1 MRTGKQK
8 NRARRLANRRPGR
21 KAVVEPSRVVARLR
35 KLIAGRAG
43 HPCPDN
49 DVLAD
54 ALGVNTHV
62 IRDAIALLESRFQ
75 LEIQRTAH
83 IGGPRRRMR
92 VKVRGYWWKWTAYSK
107 RGAYDLRIVSPDLQ
121 ILAGVH
127 GCAHHLLRVLQA
139 GRFDSLPPEGE
150 AKN

>member
-1 MRTGKQK
+1 M
-8 NRARRLANRRPGR
+8 NRRPGR
-21 KAVVEPSRVVARLR
+21 KAAVESSSVTARLR

-49 DVLAD
+49 DVLAH
-54 ALGVNTHV
+54 ALGVNDHV
-62 IRDAIALLESRFQ
+62 VREAIELLESRFQ
-75 LEIQRTAH
+75 LEIQRTAN

-92 VKVRGYWWKWTAYSK
+92 VKVHGCWCRWTEYSR

-121 ILAGVH
+121 TLAGVH

-139 GRFDSLPPEGE
+139 GRFE
-150 AKN
+150 

>member
-1 MRTGKQK
+1 MKGRT
-8 NRARRLANRRPGR
+8 RRFVNRRRGR
-21 KAVVEPSRVVARLR
+21 KAVVEASQVTAGLR

-54 ALGVNTHV
+54 ALGVNTSVVRH
-62 IRDAIALLESRFQ
+62 AIELLEARFQ
-75 LEIQRTAH
+75 LEIQRTAY
-83 IGGPRRRMR
+83 IGGMRRRMR
-92 VKVRGYWWKWTAYSK
+92 VKVRGYWWKWTDYSK

-121 ILAGVH
+121 VLAGVH

-139 GRFDSLPPEGE
+139 GRFE
-150 AKN
+150 

>member
-1 MRTGKQK
+1 MR
-8 NRARRLANRRPGR
+8 RFVNRRRGR
-21 KAVVEPSRVVARLR
+21 KAVVEPSRVTARLR

-49 DVLAD
+49 EVLAH
-54 ALGVNTHV
+54 ALGVNMRV
-62 IRDAIALLESRFQ
+62 IRDAIALLEARFE

-83 IGGPRRRMR
+83 IGGMRRRMR
-92 VKVRGYWWKWTAYSK
+92 VKVRGYWWRWTDYSK

-121 ILAGVH
+121 LLAGVH

-139 GRFDSLPPEGE
+139 GRFE
-150 AKN
+150 